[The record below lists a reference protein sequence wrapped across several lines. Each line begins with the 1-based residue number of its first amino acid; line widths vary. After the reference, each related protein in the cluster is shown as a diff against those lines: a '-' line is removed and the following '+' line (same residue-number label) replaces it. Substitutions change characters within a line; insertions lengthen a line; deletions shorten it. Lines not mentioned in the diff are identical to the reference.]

1 MREGTSSANL
11 SRISMLPVARD
22 QQADHQ
28 AVPRL
33 ATALWALGVALAS
46 WLGAGDLSAGP
57 AKPKKPRT
65 VDDPAW
71 ASAPSHKHAS
81 MSRESCLVDLRR
93 LGVRFREAGPARGV
107 LAPIRLEGPLGG
119 VVWRTELSAAERA
132 TSPHELVD
140 CRLALAL
147 HELGPALAARGIDEA
162 VVHSFWRPPPAS
174 WPLDRA
180 NVRHPGGLAVDVKR
194 FGRGKA
200 KDLVVARDWRPA
212 IGAPPCASGARLD
225 PPTTEAAEL
234 RALFCELAR
243 ERRFTSMLSPNYD
256 RAHHDHFHLE
266 LRPGVRWRIVL

>member
-1 MREGTSSANL
+1 M
-11 SRISMLPVARD
+11 
-22 QQADHQ
+22 
-28 AVPRL
+28 PRL
-33 ATALWALGVALAS
+33 GAAFAALGLALAS
-46 WLGAGDLSAGP
+46 WLGACELSAGP
-57 AKPKKPRT
+57 AQPKRPRT

-71 ASAPSHKHAS
+71 ASAPSHRHAS
-81 MSRESCLVDLRR
+81 MSRERCLVELRR

-132 TSPHELVD
+132 TSPHELLD

-147 HELGPALAARGIDEA
+147 HELGPALVARGIDEA

-174 WPLDRA
+174 WPLDQPH
-180 NVRHPGGLAVDVKR
+180 VRHPGGLAVDVKR
-194 FGRGKA
+194 FLRGTAGASETASPGAPPSKSN
-200 KDLVVARDWRPA
+200 DLVVARDWRPA
-212 IGAPPCASGARLD
+212 IGTPPCASDARVD
-225 PPTTEAAEL
+225 PPTAEATEL
-234 RALFCELAR
+234 RSLFCELAR